1 MTPASTL
8 PRAAKVAPIGA
19 KHPLMQDENSG
30 KDGRRFNEWLA
41 NRADS
46 RRRAREAAEDI
57 RCEQGDEGCSEGN
70 VPMGLAA
77 AMPFLIVFLGV
88 GGLAAWPSFLKA
100 EHEPSNRND

>member
-8 PRAAKVAPIGA
+8 PRAAKVAPIKA
-19 KHPLMQDENSG
+19 SHLMQDENSG

-46 RRRAREAAEDI
+46 RLLARQAAEDI
-57 RCEQGDEGCSEGN
+57 RCAQGDDGCSEGN

-77 AMPFLIVFLGV
+77 AMPFLIVLLGV
-88 GGLAAWPSFLKA
+88 GGLAAWAIFS
-100 EHEPSNRND
+100 